1 MTKKEI
7 DQLTPD
13 QLRDLEIESQR
24 AWEDK
29 RRSKREEAIL
39 AYQEAKADTEWS
51 REGIEE
57 GRGR

>member
-1 MTKKEI
+1 MNQKDIEK
-7 DQLTPD
+7 LTPA
-13 QLRDLEIESQR
+13 QLQELETESQR

>member
-1 MTKKEI
+1 MNKQDIEK
-7 DQLTPD
+7 LTPA
-13 QLRDLEIESQR
+13 QLQDLEIESQR

>member
-1 MTKKEI
+1 MNQKDIEK
-7 DQLTPD
+7 LTPA
-13 QLRDLEIESQR
+13 QLQELETESQR

-57 GRGR
+57 GRRR

>member
-1 MTKKEI
+1 MTPKDIEK
-7 DQLTPD
+7 LTPA
-13 QLRDLEIESQR
+13 QLQELEIESQR

>member
-1 MTKKEI
+1 MNKQDIEK
-7 DQLTPD
+7 LTPA
-13 QLRDLEIESQR
+13 QLQELEIESQR

-51 REGIEE
+51 REDIEE

>member
-1 MTKKEI
+1 MNQKDIEK
-7 DQLTPD
+7 LTPA

-51 REGIEE
+51 REDIEE
-57 GRGR
+57 ARK

>member
-1 MTKKEI
+1 MNQKDIEK
-7 DQLTPD
+7 LTPA

-39 AYQEAKADTEWS
+39 AYQAEWS
-51 REGIEE
+51 REDIEE
-57 GRGR
+57 ARK

>member
-1 MTKKEI
+1 MNQKDIEK
-7 DQLTPD
+7 LTPA
-13 QLRDLEIESQR
+13 QLQELEIESQR

>member
-1 MTKKEI
+1 MNKQDIEK
-7 DQLTPD
+7 LTPA
-13 QLRDLEIESQR
+13 QLQELEIESQR

-51 REGIEE
+51 REDIEE
-57 GRGR
+57 ARK

>member
-1 MTKKEI
+1 MNQKDIEK
-7 DQLTPD
+7 LTPA
-13 QLRDLEIESQR
+13 QLQELEIESQR

-51 REGIEE
+51 REDIEE

>member
-1 MTKKEI
+1 MTPKDIEK
-7 DQLTPD
+7 LTPA
-13 QLRDLEIESQR
+13 QLQELETESQR

-51 REGIEE
+51 REDIEE

>member
-1 MTKKEI
+1 MNQKDIEK
-7 DQLTPD
+7 LTPA
-13 QLRDLEIESQR
+13 QLQELETESQR

-51 REGIEE
+51 REDIEE
-57 GRGR
+57 ARK